1 MDTFSSRSRKLLAIA
16 GLVLLAVLLAV
27 PTAWAFDGRG
37 GDVIVIAADEVVD
50 DDLYVGAN
58 EFRLDGTVT
67 GDLIVVGSTIEINGV
82 VEGDLMAAGQSIV
95 INGTVEDDARIA
107 GYALVVGGEVL
118 DDFIAAGFS
127 LENESASGV
136 GGDLLFAGYQAL
148 LAGDVTGGAQVAGGA
163 VQIAGAIGRDVY
175 VDVGGIEPGEEMPP
189 GFPFVFMPDMP
200 AVPSVPIGLTID
212 EGASIGGDLS
222 YTANAQ
228 VAVPGGAVAG
238 DIDFSRYVPD
248 VEAKPEVKA
257 PSPAALVL
265 RWFVRQLRRLITLLL
280 VGAAMMWL
288 VPEWTRKVASI
299 VEEQPLPSLGWG
311 VVAIAAFLVGM
322 LVLGMAT
329 VTLAVVFGLVT
340 LGELAGRFITLG
352 GIVMGA
358 AGLGFT
364 LTWAYVT
371 KIVVSLLL
379 GQLIFRLFKS
389 PVAEHRWWPVLL
401 GVVIFAIIAAIPL
414 LGWLA
419 RLVTVLLGLGA
430 VWLWGR
436 DWLAARRAAP
446 AAAEAEA

>member
-1 MDTFSSRSRKLLAIA
+1 
-16 GLVLLAVLLAV
+16 
-27 PTAWAFDGRG
+27 
-37 GDVIVIAADEVVD
+37 
-50 DDLYVGAN
+50 
-58 EFRLDGTVT
+58 
-67 GDLIVVGSTIEINGV
+67 
-82 VEGDLMAAGQSIV
+82 
-95 INGTVEDDARIA
+95 
-107 GYALVVGGEVL
+107 
-118 DDFIAAGFS
+118 
-127 LENESASGV
+127 
-136 GGDLLFAGYQAL
+136 
-148 LAGDVTGGAQVAGGA
+148 
-163 VQIAGAIGRDVY
+163 
-175 VDVGGIEPGEEMPP
+175 
-189 GFPFVFMPDMP
+189 MPDMP

-238 DIDFSRYVPD
+238 DIDFTRYVPD

-329 VTLAVVFGLVT
+329 VLLAIVFGLVT
-340 LGELAGRFITLG
+340 LGELAGRFVTLG
-352 GIVMGA
+352 GLVMGA

-371 KIVVSLLL
+371 KIVISLLL

-401 GVVIFAIIAAIPL
+401 GVVIFVIIAAIPL

-419 RLVTVLLGLGA
+419 RLAAVLLGLGA

-446 AAAEAEA
+446 AATEAEA